1 MADEK
6 KGILKKAAAFFSG
19 LVIGTLGGL
28 IGLGGAEFRL
38 PVLISGFRFPALEA
52 IILNKTM
59 SLIVVA
65 SSILFRSAAIPFG
78 EIAGY
83 WMVILNL
90 LAGSLVG
97 AWLGASLATKL
108 KTKALY
114 RTLAILLVV
123 IAVVLLIGHF
133 ASTGNAV
140 LIDEGALRVAIGV
153 LAGVIIGMF
162 ASIMGVAGGEL
173 LIPTLILLFAVD
185 IKLAGSLS
193 LVISLPTMLT
203 GFARYSKDNSFKV
216 IGRNKIFVLVMAGG
230 SIVGAAIGGM
240 LLGVV
245 SDYVLLPVLACILLI
260 SSYKVWT
267 HK

>member
-1 MADEK
+1 MADAK
-6 KGILKKAAAFFSG
+6 QGILQKAAAFLSG

-38 PVLISGFRFPALEA
+38 PVLISGFRFAALEA

-65 SSILFRSAAIPFG
+65 SAILFRSTTIPFG
-78 EIAGY
+78 EIAEY
-83 WMVILNL
+83 WMVIFNL
-90 LAGSLVG
+90 LAGSLIG

-108 KTKALY
+108 KTKTLY
-114 RTLAILLVV
+114 RTIALLLVL
-123 IAVVLLIGHF
+123 IAGVLLVGHF
-133 ASTGNAV
+133 AATAYV
-140 LIDEGALRVAIGV
+140 APLDEGALRVVIGV

-203 GFARYSKDNSFKV
+203 GFARYSQDNSFKV
-216 IGRNKIFVLVMAGG
+216 IGRNKVFVLVMAIG
-230 SIVGAAIGGM
+230 SIAGAAIGSA
-240 LLGVV
+240 LLGMVP
-245 SDYVLLPVLACILLI
+245 DYVLLPILAGILLI
-260 SSYKVWT
+260 SAYKIWT
-267 HK
+267 HE